1 MTDQGRTNSLEIANA
16 YANQGR
22 LDEAI
27 EAYQDALKSDPHN
40 LDVRGYII
48 ALSLKSGAWSEVIH
62 QHMECAEIFRHRGD
76 LDAAVDRYR
85 EVLRLEETVE
95 SQGSSLRPADEIAQV
110 KEAVKRVKPEVC
122 LQIGRYFLQ
131 RNEVDQA
138 VQYLRKSIELGP
150 GRWEAHMSLGKAYM
164 NLGMDKEAIDQF
176 QEIGQRRDGL
186 IAVQQAHFGQCLGIE
201 IDAEAT
207 AVVIRL
213 RAAEPGDALG
223 L

>member
-1 MTDQGRTNSLEIANA
+1 MTDQGRATNSLEIANA
-16 YANQGR
+16 FANQGR

-150 GRWEAHMSLGKAYM
+150 GRWEAGESRK
-164 NLGMDKEAIDQF
+164 
-176 QEIGQRRDGL
+176 
-186 IAVQQAHFGQCLGIE
+186 
-201 IDAEAT
+201 
-207 AVVIRL
+207 
-213 RAAEPGDALG
+213 
-223 L
+223 